1 MASIAGSCI
10 DTFGEFVCSAVQS
23 DHPIIRP
30 ILEFRLPRA
39 SAHDTRTHP
48 SYPFTVHCALAL
60 FRTGRPCIPHS
71 THSASPKLSMSS
83 PNHVTNS
90 DRPPSPPRSFGPVTT
105 ETEHGVELSALDS
118 DASMHHVPRTTNRR
132 GIPLDRRASHQ
143 VSEKGHVAP
152 AVASS
157 STAHA
162 PVHPSSGPSSPSSP
176 TAEYTSTS
184 GDTYYDD
191 EYGDWKH
198 RWRSY
203 HPNPEDQ
210 TSFLKKPR
218 RGTRSRMGGG
228 GYLPYYRKRRGPT
241 SGGWI
246 LRRCLG
252 CIRYRWA
259 RILVLVLMGALF
271 ALTAL
276 WQFSKH
282 YEVQLEFS
290 VFSRDWVRQEVE
302 SIRPLKGC
310 WEPQNVS
317 PEYNMTLH
325 ETPRRQLLTPGINLR
340 YELACYDFAST
351 VQSFPEVPA
360 RDTIFHTYWRSDLA
374 PFDDRQAATLY
385 AFLATQNLD
394 VSKLILWTNGK
405 EQLMGSA
412 RLRELVQDW
421 PDHLEVRQFEP
432 AVLTEGTEVDGVLNQ
447 MGGIFDRRA
456 WVDGDV
462 VRLLAL
468 YQYGGVWIDMDMI
481 LTRDVQP
488 LLESEWVM
496 KWDCYGKLAWLLP

>member
-1 MASIAGSCI
+1 MSTIA
-10 DTFGEFVCSAVQS
+10 
-23 DHPIIRP
+23 
-30 ILEFRLPRA
+30 
-39 SAHDTRTHP
+39 
-48 SYPFTVHCALAL
+48 
-60 FRTGRPCIPHS
+60 TG
-71 THSASPKLSMSS
+71 SAS
-83 PNHVTNS
+83 H
-90 DRPPSPPRSFGPVTT
+90 
-105 ETEHGVELSALDS
+105 
-118 DASMHHVPRTTNRR
+118 
-132 GIPLDRRASHQ
+132 
-143 VSEKGHVAP
+143 
-152 AVASS
+152 
-157 STAHA
+157 AHA
-162 PVHPSSGPSSPSSP
+162 HAQPYSGPSNPSSP
-176 TAEYTSTS
+176 TADYTSGS
-184 GDTYYDD
+184 ADTYYDNS
-191 EYGDWKH
+191 YGDWKH

-203 HPNPEDQ
+203 HPVEQDEPG
-210 TSFLKKPR
+210 SSSRKPR
-218 RGTRSRMGGG
+218 RGTRSRMSGG
-228 GYLPYYRKRRGPT
+228 GYLPYYRRRRGPA

-252 CIRYRWA
+252 CIRYKWA
-259 RILVLVLMGALF
+259 RVLVLVLLVALF
-271 ALTAL
+271 ALTAV

-282 YEVQLEFS
+282 YELQLEFS

-325 ETPRRQLLTPGINLR
+325 EAPRRQLLSPGMNLR

-351 VQSFPEVPA
+351 VQAFPEVPA

-385 AFLATQNLD
+385 AFLATQNLA

-405 EQLMGSA
+405 EDLMRSN

-421 PDHLEVRQFEP
+421 PDHIEVRQFEP
-432 AVLTEGTEVDGVLNQ
+432 AVLTKGTEIEGLLSQ

-496 KWDCYGKLAWLLP
+496 KWDCYGELSWR